1 MSNTW
6 IVDIGFYRDSTFV
19 QLIDTLVFYY
29 THGVKKRKKYR
40 SKITFNSIHRKLH
53 CFFFLSEKIETGSV
67 EKKKR
72 KKGEDRNRT
81 YFDRLK
87 HCCDILVKLFIR
99 KTCISFSRK
108 MKALAFIRTCIYP
121 CTRE

>member
-19 QLIDTLVFYY
+19 QINRYARVLL
-29 THGVKKRKKYR
+29 HARCEKKKKNTVRKSR
-40 SKITFNSIHRKLH
+40 LTSKVAS
-53 CFFFLSEKIETGSV
+53 FFFLSEKIETGSV

-81 YFDRLK
+81 YSVS
-87 HCCDILVKLFIR
+87 IG
-99 KTCISFSRK
+99 
-108 MKALAFIRTCIYP
+108 
-121 CTRE
+121 